1 MQLKLHFFIFENY
14 NFAEILQLMEFIGY
28 FFALIIGLVMGIIG
42 GGGSILGVPVFVYLF
57 DMNAVTATTLSLFV
71 VGIASA
77 FGAIGN
83 AKEGN
88 VDFKTAML
96 FGIPS
101 VFSVVFVRKIILP
114 HLPENL
120 INIGSLH
127 IAKHVFILV
136 MFAVLMLFSSL
147 KMIFGNKKIET
158 KTDSPQYHLLVTQG
172 IAVGMITGMIGAGG
186 GFLIVPAL
194 VMLLNLE
201 MKKAIGTSMLII
213 SMNSILGFI
222 SSEKIAE
229 INWEFLLIFT
239 AIAVI
244 GMFLGILISKKIDGK
259 KLKPIFGWFVLSM
272 GIYIILKEVFFH

>member
-1 MQLKLHFFIFENY
+1 
-14 NFAEILQLMEFIGY
+14 MEFIGY
-28 FFALIIGLVMGIIG
+28 IFALIIGLVMGIIG

-57 DMNAVTATTLSLFV
+57 HMDAITATTLSLFV
-71 VGIASA
+71 VGVTSA
-77 FGAIGN
+77 FGALGN

-88 VDFKTAML
+88 VDFKTALL

-101 VFSVVFVRKIILP
+101 VFSIIFVRKIILP

-120 INIGSLH
+120 INIGDFH

-136 MFAVLMLFSSL
+136 MFALLMLFSSL
-147 KMIFGNKKIET
+147 KMIFGNKEIDA
-158 KTDSPQYHLLVTQG
+158 KTDSPQYPLLVTQG

-201 MKKAIGTSMLII
+201 IKKAIGTSMLII
-213 SMNSILGFI
+213 SMNSILGFFSSQNI
-222 SSEKIAE
+222 SD

-239 AIAVI
+239 AIAII
-244 GMFLGILISKKIDGK
+244 GMFFGIVISKKIDGK

-272 GIYIILKEVFFH
+272 GIYIILREVLFH

>member
-1 MQLKLHFFIFENY
+1 
-14 NFAEILQLMEFIGY
+14 MEFIGY

-88 VDFKTAML
+88 VDFKTALL

-101 VFSVVFVRKIILP
+101 VFSVIFVRKIILP

-222 SSEKIAE
+222 SSEKITE
-229 INWEFLLIFT
+229 INWEFLLIFS

>member
-1 MQLKLHFFIFENY
+1 
-14 NFAEILQLMEFIGY
+14 
-28 FFALIIGLVMGIIG
+28 
-42 GGGSILGVPVFVYLF
+42 
-57 DMNAVTATTLSLFV
+57 
-71 VGIASA
+71 
-77 FGAIGN
+77 
-83 AKEGN
+83 
-88 VDFKTAML
+88 
-96 FGIPS
+96 
-101 VFSVVFVRKIILP
+101 
-114 HLPENL
+114 
-120 INIGSLH
+120 
-127 IAKHVFILV
+127 

>member
-28 FFALIIGLVMGIIG
+28 FCALIIGLVMGIIG

-57 DMNAVTATTLSLFV
+57 EMNAVTATTLSLFV
-71 VGIASA
+71 VGLASA

-201 MKKAIGTSMLII
+201 MKKAIGTSMMII
-213 SMNSILGFI
+213 SMNSLLGFL
-222 SSEKIAE
+222 SSQKTG
-229 INWEFLLIFT
+229 INWQFLLIFT
-239 AIAVI
+239 SIAVI
-244 GMFLGILISKKIDGK
+244 GMLIGIQLAKKIDGK
-259 KLKPIFGWFVLSM
+259 KLKPIFGWFVLMM
-272 GIYIILKEVFFH
+272 GIYIIIKEIFFH

>member
-28 FFALIIGLVMGIIG
+28 FCALIIGLVMGIIG

-57 DMNAVTATTLSLFV
+57 EMNAVTATTLSLFV
-71 VGIASA
+71 VGLASA

-158 KTDSPQYHLLVTQG
+158 ITDSPRYHLLVTQG

>member
-1 MQLKLHFFIFENY
+1 MQHKLHFFIFENHI
-14 NFAEILQLMEFIGY
+14 FAEIFHMEFIGY

-42 GGGSILGVPVFVYLF
+42 GGGSILGVPIFVYLF

-71 VGIASA
+71 VGVASA
-77 FGAIGN
+77 VGAISN

-88 VDFKTAML
+88 VDFKTVLL

-101 VFSVVFVRKIILP
+101 VFSIIFVRKIILP

-120 INIGSLH
+120 INLGNIH
-127 IAKHVFILV
+127 IEKHTFILV
-136 MFAVLMLFSSL
+136 MFAILMLFSSL
-147 KMIFGNKKIET
+147 KMIFGNRKIET
-158 KTDSPQYHLLVTQG
+158 ISQNPQYPLLITQG

-194 VMLLNLE
+194 VMLLNLD
-201 MKKAIGTSMLII
+201 MKKAIGTSMFII
-213 SMNSILGFI
+213 SMNSLLGFF
-222 SSEKIAE
+222 SSEKISK

-239 AIAVI
+239 AITVI

-259 KLKPIFGWFVLSM
+259 KLKPIFGWFVLIM
-272 GIYIILKEVFFH
+272 GIFILLKEVFLH